1 MQASVPDGDEEVP
14 EEELREHA
22 PEGDASSAGKEGDV
36 PTRCLC
42 PPSDW
47 RINRERALAN
57 SCPAWIQHVA
67 DAASVLL
74 RHAYELSS
82 GVECR

>member
-22 PEGDASSAGKEGDV
+22 PEGDASSAGREGDV

-47 RINRERALAN
+47 RSNRERALAN
-57 SCPAWIQHVA
+57 NCPAWIIA
-67 DAASVLL
+67 CFMA
-74 RHAYELSS
+74 R
-82 GVECR
+82 